1 MLIHLKLSMRRTAF
15 WKVLLKG
22 MCVLAGSIAPSD
34 VCPASGLG
42 TRSGDT
48 AGRYLRSAKHS
59 AGSCNQCAFCHCLL
73 LLNVLPYS
81 FLFVLFFSALF
92 AFSFSL
98 LFLPYSYFISITII
112 FFCILIQLNKPNIS
126 SCTLQAPHVLPA
138 HISVNR
144 KQEQAETRSH
154 PRCCLP
160 HLLTVYPF
168 SNQIP
173 PSHGC
178 PNGTTFKFRCS
189 GL

>member
-1 MLIHLKLSMRRTAF
+1 M
-15 WKVLLKG
+15 
-22 MCVLAGSIAPSD
+22 
-34 VCPASGLG
+34 
-42 TRSGDT
+42 RSGGGHSAQRRLPGVETRNAKQRHCRKD
-48 AGRYLRSAKHS
+48 LQSAKHC
-59 AGSCNQCAFCHCLL
+59 AGSCNQCAICHCLL
-73 LLNVLPYS
+73 CAYRPSLFFFIRLSFFLRHLRFLILPS
-81 FLFVLFFSALF
+81 LSSLFLF
-92 AFSFSL
+92 
-98 LFLPYSYFISITII
+98 YFYFYYFVCI
-112 FFCILIQLNKPNIS
+112 FMQLNKQNIS

-178 PNGTTFKFRCS
+178 PNGTTFKFQCS

>member
-1 MLIHLKLSMRRTAF
+1 MTLIQLKLLGETYS
-15 WKVLLKG
+15 
-22 MCVLAGSIAPSD
+22 VLAGGIAASD
-34 VCPASGLG
+34 VCPASTLG
-42 TRSGDT
+42 TRSSYTVGGNCEALNTLQVPAISVPSVT
-48 AGRYLRSAKHS
+48 ACCVLT
-59 AGSCNQCAFCHCLL
+59 
-73 LLNVLPYS
+73 VLPSS
-81 FLFVLFFSALF
+81 FLFVLFFSVLF
-92 AFSFSL
+92 AFSFSP
-98 LFLPYSYFISITII
+98 LFLPYSYFIFIYL
-112 FFCILIQLNKPNIS
+112 FFCIFLQLNKPNRS

-160 HLLTVYPF
+160 HLPTVYPF

-178 PNGTTFKFRCS
+178 PNGTTFKLQCS